1 MELAEYYGREN
12 LDASMMLNLLYVSL
26 KALENPRLWNRLVRY
41 VYEIKLM
48 QINGEFPFSAA
59 EDESISETARYT
71 ISFILNTPLQKL
83 YTFTVTQEVLG
94 ELAGIQDRIRVTTLD
109 RKMKSLEMLQ
119 GLQETNERL

>member
-1 MELAEYYGREN
+1 
-12 LDASMMLNLLYVSL
+12 MMLNLLYVSL